1 LLVIDGGLFHRRRW
15 RTHVWKFPRVVSI
28 TFFGD
33 PKVIYLVE
41 DEISESLILLTYF
54 PLTLGFQML
63 SNGAGGPYKKQTK
76 APRKGPSSPVGIV

>member
-54 PLTLGFQML
+54 PLTLRFQML
-63 SNGAGGPYKKQTK
+63 SNGAQRPENRPPTK
-76 APRKGPSSPVGIV
+76 RIERGVRISSG